1 MQRKLRCL
9 ADWPGHARAKCNAAV
24 SQSLRPA
31 HKAGKEPLPRESSC
45 RLIKGL
51 TGILQLRKLLGCLSP
66 LMKRRIILHF
76 LILLMAGGIFGQE
89 AAPTATPRRRGWLSR
104 ILHPFSPDVIPQ
116 YKDPRLRGLSLDLQ
130 ITPQTVK
137 LSEVRQLGI
146 KVTLANLS
154 KRPVPL
160 DFPTNQRIEIY
171 LRNSA
176 GDILTKW
183 SDNHAIAEKPGTIL
197 VNPQERIEYSETI
210 STRELTP
217 NKVFIAEVFFPQ
229 YPELRIRQKF
239 LAVP

>member
-1 MQRKLRCL
+1 
-9 ADWPGHARAKCNAAV
+9 
-24 SQSLRPA
+24 
-31 HKAGKEPLPRESSC
+31 
-45 RLIKGL
+45 
-51 TGILQLRKLLGCLSP
+51 
-66 LMKRRIILHF
+66 MKRRIVSLL
-76 LILLMAGGIFGQE
+76 LILFMAGGIFGQD
-89 AAPTATPRRRGWLSR
+89 AAPTATPRRRGWLGR
-104 ILHPFSPDVIPQ
+104 ILHPFSPEVVPQ
-116 YKDPRLRGLSLDLQ
+116 YKNPKLRGLALDLQ

-154 KRPVPL
+154 KRPVAL

-171 LRNSA
+171 LMNSA
-176 GDILTKW
+176 GDILAKW
-183 SDNHAIAEKPGTIL
+183 SDNHAIAEKPAAIL